1 MLVLQRKRCQSIM
14 IGDNIELSVLD
25 IGSDWVKLAISAPK
39 DISILRAE
47 LAEAAKANRVRRY
60 RIHERFEKNYEKRC
74 VKDGVWEKLHY

>member
-1 MLVLQRKRCQSIM
+1 MLVLQRKRYQSIM

-47 LAEAAKANRVRRY
+47 LAEAAHANRESADTAPMNALKK
-60 RIHERFEKNYEKRC
+60 IMK
-74 VKDGVWEKLHY
+74 KDAN

>member
-1 MLVLQRKRCQSIM
+1 MLVLQRKRYQSIM

-47 LAEAAKANRVRRY
+47 LAEAAKANRESADTASMNALKK
-60 RIHERFEKNYEKRC
+60 IMK
-74 VKDGVWEKLHY
+74 KDA

>member
-1 MLVLQRKRCQSIM
+1 M

-47 LAEAAKANRVRRY
+47 LAEAAKANRESADTASMNALKK
-60 RIHERFEKNYEKRC
+60 IMK
-74 VKDGVWEKLHY
+74 KDA

>member
-47 LAEAAKANRVRRY
+47 LAEAARANRESADTASMNALKK
-60 RIHERFEKNYEKRC
+60 IMK
-74 VKDGVWEKLHY
+74 KDA

>member
-47 LAEAAKANRVRRY
+47 LAEAAKANRESADTASMNALKK
-60 RIHERFEKNYEKRC
+60 IMK
-74 VKDGVWEKLHY
+74 KDA

>member
-47 LAEAAKANRVRRY
+47 LAEAAKANR
-60 RIHERFEKNYEKRC
+60 ESADTASKNALKKIMK
-74 VKDGVWEKLHY
+74 KDA